1 MPQKVRTA
9 FGNSEKTYRVSQI
22 LEGFNNNMQGLL
34 QGNGPVP
41 QMWYI
46 LSSVIFAALR
56 AQGFGVNLSNSF
68 TGELTKL
75 LGFSYIDDYDIIQS
89 SDDVNTTHQDMLYA
103 LLELEEFIKFTR
115 GYLVP
120 NKSAWYLVDY

>member
-1 MPQKVRTA
+1 MKVKKRSKILKRGLSKRNR
-9 FGNSEKTYRVSQI
+9 GN
-22 LEGFNNNMQGLL
+22 
-34 QGNGPVP
+34 QGNGYAP
-41 QMWYI
+41 QIWYTI
-46 LSSVIFAALR
+46 SSVDFEELIE
-56 AQGFGVNLSNSF
+56 QGFGINLSNSF

-103 LLELEEFIKFTR
+103 LLELEEFIKVTR